1 MGESSPAESVD
12 GRVTTRRRWPW
23 LLAFAGATIVT
34 AALIGVFTAEPGAE
48 PEAEPA
54 QTPTDTVEPEP
65 TPESEL
71 EQTVEITS
79 TETMAYSSVWN
90 PPDEGQDF
98 WRIVDPENGYP
109 DEGGTDFVLAHAC
122 ATEDCTGDEL
132 RGLEVGDTLIYLG
145 ERYEIQDKR
154 AVWKSE
160 IAQQDIWYHDP
171 DRIVLVTCIIEEDGQ
186 DSEKND
192 LLIATRI

>member
-1 MGESSPAESVD
+1 MGESAPADSVD
-12 GRVTTRRRWPW
+12 GQVTTRRRW
-23 LLAFAGATIVT
+23 LRILALAGATTVT

-48 PEAEPA
+48 PEAAPT
-54 QTPTDTVEPEP
+54 QTPADTVEPQP
-65 TPESEL
+65 NPESEL

-98 WRIVDPENGYP
+98 WRVVDPANGYP
-109 DEGGTDFVLAHAC
+109 DEGGTDFILAHAC
-122 ATEDCTGDEL
+122 ATEDCAGDEL
-132 RGLEVGDTLIYLG
+132 RGLKVGDTLTYLG

-154 AVWKSE
+154 AVLKSE

-171 DRIVLVTCIIEEDGQ
+171 DRIVLVTCIIEKAGQ
-186 DSEKND
+186 DAEKND
-192 LLIATRI
+192 LLIATRL